1 MVPSLSFNRL
11 FITSFICRCSQ
22 PQVGI
27 TYWNPTY
34 PCWSWLQV
42 HVSTFSLTSL
52 HCCCC
57 FGMALIQNTSVSSWT
72 APASVLDAEVAC
84 DVNQDVIPGD
94 CALLSAG
101 WPGEELSLAY
111 AHPSP
116 VWQVATQLQFWSSLQ
131 AVSFFLVIVEIWHH
145 CKGEPQ
151 KNVTRL
157 ILVKR
162 WLQCPYRKSLT
173 LLCLAQ
179 DFMAGVTS
187 AGLPWVLMQVAMW
200 NSFGGWSWV
209 KSGVLASPFPTSNRG
224 NNSCFAT
231 QSLFRWSFW
240 KQVKPVGF

>member
-11 FITSFICRCSQ
+11 FITSFISRCSQ

-27 TYWNPTY
+27 THWNPTY

-42 HVSTFSLTSL
+42 HVYTFSLTSL

-57 FGMALIQNTSVSSWT
+57 FGMALIQNTSVSSWA

-101 WPGEELSLAY
+101 WPGGEELSLVY

-116 VWQVATQLQFWSSLQ
+116 VWQVAIQLQFWSSLQ
-131 AVSFFLVIVEIWHH
+131 AVSFFRVIVEIWHH

-151 KNVTRL
+151 KKCDKTDSCEKVTSMS
-157 ILVKR
+157 IQK
-162 WLQCPYRKSLT
+162 KSDLT
-173 LLCLAQ
+173 LFSSGFHGRCDKCRTPLGAH
-179 DFMAGVTS
+179 AGGHVKFLRRLELGKEWC
-187 AGLPWVLMQVAMW
+187 AGQ
-200 NSFGGWSWV
+200 
-209 KSGVLASPFPTSNRG
+209 PFSY
-224 NNSCFAT
+224 F
-231 QSLFRWSFW
+231 Q
-240 KQVKPVGF
+240 